1 MGESMGNHIF
11 CVALCVLHLALGF
24 PAAAQQPKKVPRIA
38 LLSGRVAPTPA
49 TPDAN
54 AEAFRQGLRDL
65 GYIEGTNILVEYPY
79 AEAREDRIPGLVAD
93 LVQRQVDVLVSTS
106 TAAILAAKQATKTIP
121 IVMVTQV
128 DPVATGIVESLAR
141 PGGNITGLTRL
152 TRELTGKRL
161 ELLQEVV
168 PTISRVGVLVDADSA
183 ASETALKEYEA
194 AARALKIT
202 LQAVEVRSSN
212 PDFEGA
218 FQAAA
223 QERVSA
229 LITVRSGLALTY
241 RQQIANL
248 VIKHRLPSISE
259 GSDFVEAGGLMSYA
273 ANDTESFKRAA
284 YYVDKLL
291 KGAKASDLPIEQP
304 TKFELIINLKTAK
317 ELGLTIPPLLLF
329 RADKVIE

>member
-1 MGESMGNHIF
+1 MTRPTIG
-11 CVALCVLHLALGF
+11 LLLTLVLSLLVVPLA
-24 PAAAQQPKKVPRIA
+24 ADAQPPTNVPRIA
-38 LLSGRVAPTPA
+38 LLSGRRTPTPA

-65 GYIEGTNILVEYPY
+65 GYLEGTNILVEYPY
-79 AEAREDRIPGLVAD
+79 AEAREDHIPSLVAE
-93 LVQRQVDVLVSTS
+93 LVRKVDVLVSTS
-106 TAAILAAKQATKTIP
+106 TTAILAAKQATKTIP

-141 PGGNITGLTRL
+141 PGGNITGLTRF

-168 PTISRVGVLVDADSA
+168 PTISRVGVLVDADST
-183 ASETALKEYEA
+183 ASATVLKDYEA

-218 FQAAA
+218 FHAAA
-223 QERVSA
+223 RERVSA
-229 LITVRSGLALTY
+229 LITVRSGLAITY

-248 VIKHRLPSISE
+248 VIKHRLPSMSE

-273 ANDTESFKRAA
+273 ANDAESFKRAA

-304 TKFELIINLKTAK
+304 TTFELIINLNTAAQ
-317 ELGLTIPPLLLF
+317 LGLTIPPSFLF
-329 RADKVIE
+329 QATKVIR

>member
-1 MGESMGNHIF
+1 
-11 CVALCVLHLALGF
+11 
-24 PAAAQQPKKVPRIA
+24 
-38 LLSGRVAPTPA
+38 
-49 TPDAN
+49 
-54 AEAFRQGLRDL
+54 
-65 GYIEGTNILVEYPY
+65 VEYPY
-79 AEAREDRIPGLVAD
+79 AEAREDHIPSLVAE
-93 LVQRQVDVLVSTS
+93 LVLKVDVLVSTS
-106 TAAILAAKQATKTIP
+106 TTAILAAKQATKTIP
-121 IVMVTQV
+121 IVMVTNV

-161 ELLQEVV
+161 ELLQEKV

-183 ASETALKEYEA
+183 ASATVLKEYEA

-218 FQAAA
+218 FHAAA
-223 QERVSA
+223 QARVSA
-229 LITVRSGLALTY
+229 LITVRSGLNITY

-248 VIKHRLPSISE
+248 VIKHRLRSMSE

-273 ANDTESFKRAA
+273 ANDAESFKRAA

-304 TKFELIINLKTAK
+304 TTFELIINLKTAAQ
-317 ELGLTIPPLLLF
+317 LGLTIPPSFLF
-329 RADKVIE
+329 QATKVIR

>member
-1 MGESMGNHIF
+1 
-11 CVALCVLHLALGF
+11 
-24 PAAAQQPKKVPRIA
+24 
-38 LLSGRVAPTPA
+38 LLSARVTPTPT
-49 TPDAN
+49 TPDPN

-65 GYIEGTNILVEYPY
+65 GYREGTNILVEYRY
-79 AEAREDRIPGLVAD
+79 AAAQEDHIPSLVAE
-93 LVQRQVDVLVSTS
+93 LVRKVDVLVSTS
-106 TAAILAAKQATKTIP
+106 TTAILAAKQATKTIP
-121 IVMVTQV
+121 IVMVTNV

-161 ELLQEVV
+161 ELLQAVV
-168 PTISRVGVLVDADSA
+168 PTLSRVGVLVDADA
-183 ASETALKEYEA
+183 AEAVNVLNAYEA

-218 FQAAA
+218 FHAAA
-223 QERVSA
+223 QGRVSA
-229 LITVRSGLALTY
+229 LITVRSALSITY
-241 RQQIANL
+241 RKQIANL
-248 VIKHRLPSISE
+248 VIQHRLPSMSE

-291 KGAKASDLPIEQP
+291 KGAQASDLPIEQP
-304 TKFELIINLKTAK
+304 ATFELIINLKTAAQ
-317 ELGLTIPPLLLF
+317 LGLTIPPSFLF
-329 RADKVIE
+329 QATKVIR

>member
-1 MGESMGNHIF
+1 MTRLTIG
-11 CVALCVLHLALGF
+11 LLLTLVLSLLVVPLA
-24 PAAAQQPKKVPRIA
+24 ADAQPPTNVPRIA
-38 LLSGRVAPTPA
+38 LLSGRRTPTPA

-65 GYIEGTNILVEYPY
+65 GYVEGTNILVEYPY
-79 AEAREDRIPGLVAD
+79 AEARENHIPSLVAE
-93 LVQRQVDVLVSTS
+93 LVRKVDVLVSTS
-106 TAAILAAKQATKTIP
+106 TTAILAAKQATKTIP

-168 PTISRVGVLVDADSA
+168 PTLSRVGVLVDADSA
-183 ASETALKEYEA
+183 ASATVLKEYEA

-218 FQAAA
+218 FHAAA

-229 LITVRSGLALTY
+229 LITVRSGLSLTY

-248 VIKHRLPSISE
+248 VIKHRLPSMSE

-304 TKFELIINLKTAK
+304 TTFELIINLNTA
-317 ELGLTIPPLLLF
+317 EQLGLTIPPSLLF
-329 RADKVIE
+329 QATKVIR

>member
-1 MGESMGNHIF
+1 MTRLTIRLLLTLVLSLL
-11 CVALCVLHLALGF
+11 VAPLA
-24 PAAAQQPKKVPRIA
+24 ADAQPPTNVPRIA
-38 LLSGRVAPTPA
+38 LLSGRRTPTPA

-65 GYIEGTNILVEYPY
+65 GYLEGQNILVEYRY
-79 AEAREDRIPGLVAD
+79 AEAREDHIPSLVAE
-93 LVQRQVDVLVSTS
+93 LVRKVDVLVSTS
-106 TAAILAAKQATKTIP
+106 TTAILAAKQATKIIP

-168 PTISRVGVLVDADSA
+168 PTLSRIGVLVDADST
-183 ASETALKEYEA
+183 ASATVLKDYEA

-223 QERVSA
+223 QARVSA
-229 LITVRSGLALTY
+229 IITVRGGLNITY
-241 RQQIANL
+241 RKQIANL
-248 VIKHRLPSISE
+248 VIQHRLPSMSE

-304 TKFELIINLKTAK
+304 TNFELIINLNTAAQ
-317 ELGLTIPPLLLF
+317 LGLTIPPSFLF
-329 RADKVIE
+329 QATKVIR

>member
-1 MGESMGNHIF
+1 MTHRL
-11 CVALCVLHLALGF
+11 VALLIILVLSLLVAPLA
-24 PAAAQQPKKVPRIA
+24 ADAQPPTNVPRIA
-38 LLSGRVAPTPA
+38 LLSGRRTPMPA

-54 AEAFRQGLRDL
+54 AEAFRQGLREL
-65 GYIEGTNILVEYPY
+65 GYIEGTNILAEYPY
-79 AEAREDRIPGLVAD
+79 AEAREDHIPSLVAE
-93 LVQRQVDVLVSTS
+93 LVLKVDVLVSTS
-106 TAAILAAKQATKTIP
+106 TTAILAAKQATKTIP
-121 IVMVTQV
+121 IVMVTNV

-168 PTISRVGVLVDADSA
+168 PTLSRVGVLVDADSA
-183 ASETALKEYEA
+183 ASATVLKDYEA

-218 FQAAA
+218 IQAAA
-223 QERVSA
+223 QARVSA

-304 TKFELIINLKTAK
+304 TTFELVIN
-317 ELGLTIPPLLLF
+317 
-329 RADKVIE
+329 RASREG

>member
-1 MGESMGNHIF
+1 MTRPTLGLLLTLVLSLL
-11 CVALCVLHLALGF
+11 VAPLA
-24 PAAAQQPKKVPRIA
+24 ADAQPPPNVPRIA
-38 LLSGRVAPTPA
+38 LLSGRRTPTPA

-65 GYIEGTNILVEYPY
+65 GYLEGTNILVEYPY
-79 AEAREDRIPGLVAD
+79 AEAREDHIPSLVAD
-93 LVQRQVDVLVSTS
+93 LVQRQVDVLVFTS
-106 TAAILAAKQATKTIP
+106 TTAILAAKQATTTIP

-141 PGGNITGLTRL
+141 PGGNITGLTRF

-168 PTISRVGVLVDADSA
+168 PTLSRVGVLVDADAVASA
-183 ASETALKEYEA
+183 TVLKDYEA

-202 LQAVEVRSSN
+202 LHAVEVRSAN

-218 FQAAA
+218 LHAAA
-223 QERVSA
+223 QAHVSA
-229 LITVRSGLALTY
+229 LITVRSALAITY

-248 VIKHRLPSISE
+248 VIKHRLPSMSE
-259 GSDFVEAGGLMSYA
+259 GRDFVEAGGLMSYA
-273 ANDTESFKRAA
+273 ASDTESFKRAA

-304 TKFELIINLKTAK
+304 TTFELIINLNTAAQ
-317 ELGLTIPPLLLF
+317 LGLTIPPSFLF
-329 RADKVIE
+329 QATKVIR

>member
-1 MGESMGNHIF
+1 
-11 CVALCVLHLALGF
+11 VA
-24 PAAAQQPKKVPRIA
+24 
-38 LLSGRVAPTPA
+38 
-49 TPDAN
+49 
-54 AEAFRQGLRDL
+54 E
-65 GYIEGTNILVEYPY
+65 LV
-79 AEAREDRIPGLVAD
+79 RK
-93 LVQRQVDVLVSTS
+93 VDVLVSTS
-106 TAAILAAKQATKTIP
+106 TTAILAAKQATKTIP

-141 PGGNITGLTRL
+141 PGGNITGLTRF

-168 PTISRVGVLVDADSA
+168 PTISRVGVLVDADST
-183 ASETALKEYEA
+183 ASATVLKDYEA

-218 FQAAA
+218 FHAAA

-229 LITVRSGLALTY
+229 LITVRSGLSLTY
-241 RQQIANL
+241 RKQIANL
-248 VIKHRLPSISE
+248 VIQHRLPSMSE

-304 TKFELIINLKTAK
+304 TTFELIINLNTAGQ
-317 ELGLTIPPLLLF
+317 LGLTIPPSLLF
-329 RADKVIE
+329 QATKVIR

>member
-1 MGESMGNHIF
+1 MTRPTIGLLLTLVLSLL
-11 CVALCVLHLALGF
+11 VAPLA
-24 PAAAQQPKKVPRIA
+24 ADAQPSTNVPRIA
-38 LLSGRVAPTPA
+38 LLSGRRTPTPA

-65 GYIEGTNILVEYPY
+65 GYLEGTNILVDYPY
-79 AEAREDRIPGLVAD
+79 AEAREDHIPSLVAE
-93 LVQRQVDVLVSTS
+93 LVRKVDVLVSTS
-106 TAAILAAKQATKTIP
+106 TTAILAAKQVTTTIP

-128 DPVATGIVESLAR
+128 DPVATGIVKSLAR
-141 PGGNITGLTRL
+141 PGGNITGLTRF

-168 PTISRVGVLVDADSA
+168 PTLARVGVLVDADST
-183 ASETALKEYEA
+183 ASATVLKDYEA
-194 AARALKIT
+194 AAHALKIT

-218 FQAAA
+218 FHAAA
-223 QERVSA
+223 QARVSS
-229 LITVRSGLALTY
+229 LITVRSGLAITY

-248 VIKHRLPSISE
+248 VIKHRLPSMSE

-304 TKFELIINLKTAK
+304 TTFELIINLKTAAQ
-317 ELGLTIPPLLLF
+317 LGLTIPPSFLF
-329 RADKVIE
+329 QATKVIR

>member
-1 MGESMGNHIF
+1 MKCPTLWLI
-11 CVALCVLHLALGF
+11 LTLALSLLVA
-24 PAAAQQPKKVPRIA
+24 PLAADAQPPTNVPRIA
-38 LLSGRVAPTPA
+38 LLSGRRTPTPA

-79 AEAREDRIPGLVAD
+79 AEAREDHIPSLVAE
-93 LVQRQVDVLVSTS
+93 LVLKVDVLVSTS
-106 TAAILAAKQATKTIP
+106 TTAILAAKQATKTIP

-128 DPVATGIVESLAR
+128 DPVAMGIVESLAR

-168 PTISRVGVLVDADSA
+168 PTLSRVGVLVDADSA
-183 ASETALKEYEA
+183 ASATALKEYEA

-218 FQAAA
+218 FHAAA
-223 QERVSA
+223 QARVSA

-273 ANDTESFKRAA
+273 ANDTESFES
-284 YYVDKLL
+284 
-291 KGAKASDLPIEQP
+291 AKFRGETLSDTTHCATLPP
-304 TKFELIINLKTAK
+304 
-317 ELGLTIPPLLLF
+317 
-329 RADKVIE
+329 

>member
-1 MGESMGNHIF
+1 MTHRL
-11 CVALCVLHLALGF
+11 VALLIILALSLLVA
-24 PAAAQQPKKVPRIA
+24 PLAADAQQPTKVPRIA
-38 LLSGRVAPTPA
+38 LLSGRRTPTPA

-65 GYIEGTNILVEYPY
+65 GYMEGTNILVEYPY
-79 AEAREDRIPGLVAD
+79 IEAKEDRIPSLVAE
-93 LVQRQVDVLVSTS
+93 LVLKVDVLVSTS
-106 TAAILAAKQATKTIP
+106 TAAILAAKQVTTTIP
-121 IVMVTQV
+121 IVMVTNV
-128 DPVATGIVESLAR
+128 DPVATGMVESLAR
-141 PGGNITGLTRL
+141 PGGNVTGLTRL

-168 PTISRVGVLVDADSA
+168 PTLARVGVLVDADA
-183 ASETALKEYEA
+183 ADSETALKEYEA

-241 RQQIANL
+241 RKQIANL

-273 ANDTESFKRAA
+273 ANNAESFKRAA

-304 TKFELIINLKTAK
+304 TKFELVINLKTATA
-317 ELGLTIPPLLLF
+317 LSLTIPPTLLF
-329 RADKVIE
+329 QADKVIQ

>member
-1 MGESMGNHIF
+1 MTCPTIVLLLTLVLSLL
-11 CVALCVLHLALGF
+11 VAPLA
-24 PAAAQQPKKVPRIA
+24 ADAQPPTHVPRIA
-38 LLSGRVAPTPA
+38 LLSGRRTPTPA

-65 GYIEGTNILVEYPY
+65 GYLEGTNILVEYPY
-79 AEAREDRIPGLVAD
+79 AEAREDHIPRLVAD
-93 LVQRQVDVLVSTS
+93 LVLKVDVLVSTS
-106 TAAILAAKQATKTIP
+106 TTAILAAKQATTTIP
-121 IVMVTQV
+121 IVMVTNV

-168 PTISRVGVLVDADSA
+168 PTLSRVGVLVDADSA
-183 ASETALKEYEA
+183 ASATALQDYEA

-218 FQAAA
+218 FHAAVQA
-223 QERVSA
+223 RVSA

-248 VIKHRLPSISE
+248 VIKHRLPSMSE

-291 KGAKASDLPIEQP
+291 KGAKAADLPVEQP
-304 TKFELIINLKTAK
+304 TTFELIINLQTA
-317 ELGLTIPPLLLF
+317 EQLGLTMPPSLLF
-329 RADKVIE
+329 QAIKVIR

>member
-1 MGESMGNHIF
+1 MTHRL
-11 CVALCVLHLALGF
+11 VALLIILVLSLLVAPLA
-24 PAAAQQPKKVPRIA
+24 ADAQPPTNVPRIA
-38 LLSGRVAPTPA
+38 LLSGRRTPTPA

-79 AEAREDRIPGLVAD
+79 AEAREDHIPSLVAE
-93 LVQRQVDVLVSTS
+93 LVLKVDVLVSTS
-106 TAAILAAKQATKTIP
+106 TTAILAAKQATKTIP

-168 PTISRVGVLVDADSA
+168 PTLSRVGVLVDADSA
-183 ASETALKEYEA
+183 ASATVLKDYEA

-218 FQAAA
+218 IHAAA
-223 QERVSA
+223 QARVSA

-248 VIKHRLPSISE
+248 VIKHRLPSMSE

-291 KGAKASDLPIEQP
+291 KGAKASELPIEQP
-304 TKFELIINLKTAK
+304 ATFELIINLNTA
-317 ELGLTIPPLLLF
+317 EQLGLTIPPSFLF
-329 RADKVIE
+329 QATKVIR

>member
-1 MGESMGNHIF
+1 MTRPTIMLLLTLVLSLL
-11 CVALCVLHLALGF
+11 VAPLA
-24 PAAAQQPKKVPRIA
+24 ADAQPPTKVPRIA
-38 LLSGRVAPTPA
+38 LLSGRRTPTPA
-49 TPDAN
+49 APDAN

-65 GYIEGTNILVEYPY
+65 GYLEGTNILVEYPY
-79 AEAREDRIPGLVAD
+79 AEAREDHIPSLVAD
-93 LVQRQVDVLVSTS
+93 LLLKVDVLVSTS
-106 TAAILAAKQATKTIP
+106 TAAILAAKQATTTIP
-121 IVMVTQV
+121 IVMVTNV

-161 ELLQEVV
+161 ELLQEVA
-168 PTISRVGVLVDADSA
+168 PTLSRVGVLLDADSA
-183 ASETALKEYEA
+183 ASATALQEYEA

-218 FQAAA
+218 FHAAA
-223 QERVSA
+223 QEHVSA
-229 LITVRSGLALTY
+229 LIVVRSGLALTY

-248 VIKHRLPSISE
+248 VIQYRLPSISE
-259 GSDFVEAGGLMSYA
+259 GRDFVEAGGLMSYA
-273 ANDTESFKRAA
+273 ASDAERFKRAA

-304 TKFELIINLKTAK
+304 TTFELIINLKTADA
-317 ELGLTIPPLLLF
+317 LSLTIPPTLLF
-329 RADKVIE
+329 QATKVIR

>member
-1 MGESMGNHIF
+1 MTTI
-11 CVALCVLHLALGF
+11 VLLVTLALAILVA
-24 PAAAQQPKKVPRIA
+24 PLAADAQPPTNVPRIA
-38 LLSGRVAPTPA
+38 LLSGRRTPTPA

-79 AEAREDRIPGLVAD
+79 AEAREDHIPSLVAE
-93 LVQRQVDVLVSTS
+93 LVLKVDVLVSTS
-106 TAAILAAKQATKTIP
+106 TTAILAAKQATKTIP

-168 PTISRVGVLVDADSA
+168 PTLSRVGVLVDADSA
-183 ASETALKEYEA
+183 ASATVLKDYEA

-218 FQAAA
+218 IQAAA
-223 QERVSA
+223 QARVSA

-248 VIKHRLPSISE
+248 VIQHRLPSMSE

-304 TKFELIINLKTAK
+304 TTFELIINLNTA
-317 ELGLTIPPLLLF
+317 EQLGLTMPPSLLF
-329 RADKVIE
+329 QATKVIR

>member
-1 MGESMGNHIF
+1 MTCPTIVLLLTLVLSLL
-11 CVALCVLHLALGF
+11 VAPLA
-24 PAAAQQPKKVPRIA
+24 ADAQPPTHVPRIA
-38 LLSGRVAPTPA
+38 LLSGRRTPTPA

-65 GYIEGTNILVEYPY
+65 GYLEGTNILVEYPY
-79 AEAREDRIPGLVAD
+79 AEAREDHIPRLVAD
-93 LVQRQVDVLVSTS
+93 LVLKVDVLVSTS
-106 TAAILAAKQATKTIP
+106 TTAILAAKQATTTIP
-121 IVMVTQV
+121 IVMVTNV

-168 PTISRVGVLVDADSA
+168 PTLSRVGVLVDADSA
-183 ASETALKEYEA
+183 ASATALQDYEA

-218 FQAAA
+218 FHAAVQA
-223 QERVSA
+223 RVSA

-248 VIKHRLPSISE
+248 VIKHRLPFMSE

-291 KGAKASDLPIEQP
+291 KGAKAADLPVEQP
-304 TKFELIINLKTAK
+304 TTFELIINLQTA
-317 ELGLTIPPLLLF
+317 EQLGLTMPPSLLF
-329 RADKVIE
+329 QAIKVIR